1 MVTLNA
7 TQSNVVDPK
16 VVIPKVVTPKAA
28 TPRALSPKVV
38 ILNAPEPNA
47 ATPNAAEPNVSQRNS
62 GGRFTGRSSR
72 LQKRAQSAIDRRSLD
87 TPVRVTRSRVANTPV
102 KLGFIRLL
110 ILLEMYTNHLPI
122 KKN

>member
-47 ATPNAAEPNVSQRNS
+47 ATPNAAEPNS